1 MATDVVAIVIFR
13 GEQQPSPVSVQCV
26 NDDGARF
33 VGRVVLWGNGGG
45 SLGRQSVRLSARC
58 GIIDLEFSHADRSF
72 DMLSAPSFRRQMKP
86 FQGGLKVP
94 TPTRPP
100 VVTPFKSRSERGTD
114 ISVTAQRTMQISQTV
129 QIGHSSNG
137 ISFLLSR
144 A

>member
-1 MATDVVAIVIFR
+1 MATDVVAIVIFQ

-33 VGRVVLWGNGGG
+33 VGRVVLWGF
-45 SLGRQSVRLSARC
+45 GRQSVRLSARC

-94 TPTRPP
+94 TPTRC
-100 VVTPFKSRSERGTD
+100 RY
-114 ISVTAQRTMQISQTV
+114 ALQIK
-129 QIGHSSNG
+129 I
-137 ISFLLSR
+137 R
-144 A
+144 ARH

>member
-1 MATDVVAIVIFR
+1 MDSLTSHLSCGVLSYDMATDVVAIVIFQ

-45 SLGRQSVRLSARC
+45 SFGRQSVRLSARC

-94 TPTRPP
+94 TPTRC
-100 VVTPFKSRSERGTD
+100 RY
-114 ISVTAQRTMQISQTV
+114 ALQIK
-129 QIGHSSNG
+129 I
-137 ISFLLSR
+137 R
-144 A
+144 ARH